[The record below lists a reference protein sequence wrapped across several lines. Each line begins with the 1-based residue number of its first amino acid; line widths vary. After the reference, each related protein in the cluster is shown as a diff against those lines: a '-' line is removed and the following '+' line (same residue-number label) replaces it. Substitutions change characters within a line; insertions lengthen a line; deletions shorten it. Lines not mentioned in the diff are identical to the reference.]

1 MINISSGTATVL
13 GLSEAFIDA
22 PPTTAYLLVGERCKR
37 DCSFCTQ
44 ARSSQ
49 APAQA
54 LSRVIW
60 PPYEEKKTVS
70 ALKEA
75 YQWGKIQRACLQ
87 VTVSPGYLSRAEEI
101 IAQLKGIPISA
112 SVVVSN
118 LDQVTRLL
126 DSGLEI
132 AGLSLD
138 AANKEVYR
146 QVKGG
151 SFHQALGLIK
161 EAAKRFPGRIATHLI
176 VGLGETEEEMA
187 RLTQC
192 LHDWGVIVALFAF
205 TPNPGTA
212 LENLEP
218 PPLSI
223 YRRVQIARHLIVH
236 NLARVED
243 FTFPFPRDPCPLA
256 PVPGIPGRSLWDGTG
271 SRRDKDSPEGHI
283 LGFGLEEH
291 ELSEAL
297 HDGKAFQTSGCPG
310 CNRPYYNER
319 PGGPLYNYPRPLTP
333 DEVEEAIKEA
343 RVILMEDRRARQT
356 ILPTIATKKDR

>member
-1 MINISSGTATVL
+1 MINVSSGTATIL

-22 PPTTAYLLVGERCKR
+22 PPTTAYLLVGERCER

-44 ARSSQ
+44 ARSSR

-60 PPYEEKKTVS
+60 PPYEEEKTLS

-75 YQWGKIQRACLQ
+75 YKWGKIQRACLQ
-87 VTVSPGYLSRAEEI
+87 VTVSPGHLSRTEEI
-101 IAQLKGIPISA
+101 IAQLKGIPICA

-118 LDQVTRLL
+118 LDQVAQLL

-132 AGLSLD
+132 VGLSLD
-138 AANKEVYR
+138 AANEEVYR
-146 QVKGG
+146 RVKGG
-151 SFHQALGLIK
+151 SFNQALGFIE

-187 RLTQC
+187 RLTQY

-212 LENLEP
+212 LENQP
-218 PPLSI
+218 APPLSS
-223 YRRVQIARHLIVH
+223 YRRIQIARHLIVEG
-236 NLARVED
+236 LARVEE
-243 FTFPFPRDPCPLA
+243 FVFSLA
-256 PVPGIPGRSLWDGTG
+256 
-271 SRRDKDSPEGHI
+271 GHI
-283 LGFGLEEH
+283 LAFGLEEH
-291 ELSEAL
+291 ELSDAL
-297 HDGKAFQTSGCPG
+297 KGGRAFQTPGCPG

-319 PGGPLYNYPRPLTP
+319 PGGLLYNYPRPLTP
-333 DEVEEAIKEA
+333 AEIQQAMQEAGLPLTKGPKKRIIKI
-343 RVILMEDRRARQT
+343 RGGG
-356 ILPTIATKKDR
+356 

>member
-1 MINISSGTATVL
+1 MINVSSGTATVL

-22 PPTTAYLLVGERCKR
+22 PPNTAYLLVGERCER

-44 ARSSQ
+44 ARSSR

-60 PPYEEKKTVS
+60 PPYEKKKTVS

-75 YQWGKIQRACLQ
+75 YKWGKIQRACLQ
-87 VTVSPGYLSRAEEI
+87 VTVSPGYLSRTEEI
-101 IAQLKGIPISA
+101 ISQLKGIPICA

-118 LDQVTRLL
+118 LDQVAQLL

-132 AGLSLD
+132 VGLSLD
-138 AANKEVYR
+138 AANEELYR
-146 QVKGG
+146 HAKGG
-151 SFHQALGLIK
+151 SFDQALGFIE
-161 EAAKRFPGRIATHLI
+161 EAVKRFPSRIATHLI

-187 RLTQC
+187 RLIQR

-212 LENLEP
+212 LEHLEP
-218 PPLSI
+218 PPLST

-236 NLARVED
+236 NLARVEG
-243 FTFPFPRDPCPLA
+243 FTF
-256 PVPGIPGRSLWDGTG
+256 SSQG
-271 SRRDKDSPEGHI
+271 SIVH
-283 LGFGLEEH
+283 FGLKH
-291 ELSEAL
+291 QELREAL
-297 HDGKAFQTSGCPG
+297 HDGRAFRTSGCPG

-333 DEVEEAIKEA
+333 AEIQQAMREAG
-343 RVILMEDRRARQT
+343 L
-356 ILPTIATKKDR
+356 

>member
-1 MINISSGTATVL
+1 MINVSSGTATVL

-22 PPTTAYLLVGERCKR
+22 PPTTAYLLVGEKCER

-44 ARSSQ
+44 ARSSR

-60 PPYEEKKTVS
+60 PPYEEKKTLS

-75 YQWGKIQRACLQ
+75 YKWGKIQRACLQ
-87 VTVSPGYLSRAEEI
+87 VTASPGHLSRTEEI
-101 IAQLKGIPISA
+101 IAQLKGIPICA

-118 LDQVTRLL
+118 LDQVVKLL

-132 AGLSLD
+132 VGLSLD
-138 AANKEVYR
+138 VANEEVYR
-146 QVKGG
+146 HVKGG
-151 SFHQALGLIK
+151 SFNQALGFIE

-187 RLTQC
+187 WLTQY

-212 LENLEP
+212 LENQSA
-218 PPLSI
+218 PPLSS
-223 YRRVQIARHLIVH
+223 YRRIQIARHLIVEG
-236 NLARVED
+236 LARVEELL
-243 FTFPFPRDPCPLA
+243 F
-256 PVPGIPGRSLWDGTG
+256 SL
-271 SRRDKDSPEGHI
+271 EGHI
-283 LGFGLEEH
+283 LAFGLEEH
-291 ELSEAL
+291 ELSDVL
-297 HDGKAFQTSGCPG
+297 KDGRAFQTPGCPG

-319 PGGPLYNYPRPLTP
+319 PGGLLYNYPRPLTP
-333 DEVEEAIKEA
+333 AEIQQAMQEAGLPLTKGPKKRIIKI
-343 RVILMEDRRARQT
+343 RGGG
-356 ILPTIATKKDR
+356 

>member
-1 MINISSGTATVL
+1 MGGVPLPGYPSGVARPSHLLAPTKVASIHISSGTAIVL
-13 GLSEAFIDA
+13 GLSEASIDA
-22 PPTTAYLLVGERCKR
+22 PPTTAYLLVGERCER

-60 PPYEEKKTVS
+60 PPHEEKKTFS

-75 YQWGKIQRACLQ
+75 YKRGKIQRACLQ
-87 VTVSPGYLSRAEEI
+87 VTVSPGYLSRTEEI
-101 IAQLKGIPISA
+101 ITQLKGIPISA

-118 LDQVTRLL
+118 LDQVAQLL
-126 DSGLEI
+126 NSGLEI

-138 AANKEVYR
+138 AANEEVYR
-146 QVKGG
+146 RVKGG
-151 SFHQALGLIK
+151 SFHQAFGFIE

-187 RLTQC
+187 RLIQR

-212 LENLEP
+212 LENQP
-218 PPLSI
+218 VPPLSS
-223 YRRVQIARHLIVH
+223 YRRIQIARHLIVRG
-236 NLARVED
+236 LARAEE
-243 FTFPFPRDPCPLA
+243 FAFP
-256 PVPGIPGRSLWDGTG
+256 SG
-271 SRRDKDSPEGHI
+271 SCKDSPEGRI
-283 LGFGLEEH
+283 LEFGLEEH
-291 ELSEAL
+291 ELSDAL
-297 HDGKAFQTSGCPG
+297 KGGRAFQTFGCPG

-333 DEVEEAIKEA
+333 AEIQQAMQEAG
-343 RVILMEDRRARQT
+343 L
-356 ILPTIATKKDR
+356 

>member
-1 MINISSGTATVL
+1 MASIHISSGTATVL

-22 PPTTAYLLVGERCKR
+22 PPTTAYLLVGERCER

-44 ARSSQ
+44 ARSSR

-60 PPYEEKKTVS
+60 PPYEEKKTLL

-75 YQWGKIQRACLQ
+75 YQSGKIQRACLQ
-87 VTVSPGYLSRAEEI
+87 VTVNPGYLLRTEEI
-101 IAQLKGIPISA
+101 IAQLQGMPICA

-118 LDQVTRLL
+118 LDQVAQLL

-132 AGLSLD
+132 VGLSLD
-138 AANKEVYR
+138 AANEEVYR
-146 QVKGG
+146 RVKGSG
-151 SFHQALGLIK
+151 FAQALGFIE

-176 VGLGETEEEMA
+176 VGLGETEEEMT
-187 RLTQC
+187 RLIQR
-192 LHDWGVIVALFAF
+192 LHDRGVIVALFAF

-212 LENLEP
+212 LEHLEP
-218 PPLSI
+218 PSLST

-236 NLARVED
+236 NWARVES
-243 FTFPFPRDPCPLA
+243 FTFSPQ
-256 PVPGIPGRSLWDGTG
+256 GTIV
-271 SRRDKDSPEGHI
+271 D
-283 LGFGLEEH
+283 FGLEPEKLLH
-291 ELSEAL
+291 AL
-297 HDGKAFQTSGCPG
+297 HDGQAFQTSGCPG

-333 DEVEEAIKEA
+333 GEIQQALRGA
-343 RVILMEDRRARQT
+343 GL
-356 ILPTIATKKDR
+356 

>member
-1 MINISSGTATVL
+1 MINVSSGTATVL

-22 PPTTAYLLVGERCKR
+22 PPTTAYLLVGKRCER

-44 ARSSQ
+44 ARSSR
-49 APAQA
+49 APAQT

-60 PPYEEKKTVS
+60 PPYEEKKTFS

-75 YQWGKIQRACLQ
+75 YKRGKIQRACLQ

-101 IAQLKGIPISA
+101 IAQLKGIPICA

-118 LDQVTRLL
+118 LDRVAQLL

-132 AGLSLD
+132 VGLSLD
-138 AANKEVYR
+138 AANEELYR
-146 QVKGG
+146 HVKGG
-151 SFHQALGLIK
+151 SFHRALDLIE

-176 VGLGETEEEMA
+176 VGLGETEEEVVSLIQ
-187 RLTQC
+187 R

-212 LENLEP
+212 LENQP
-218 PPLSI
+218 APPLSS
-223 YRRVQIARHLIVH
+223 YRRIQIARHLIVEG
-236 NLARVED
+236 LGRAEEFV
-243 FTFPFPRDPCPLA
+243 FPSGSVL
-256 PVPGIPGRSLWDGTG
+256 TG
-271 SRRDKDSPEGHI
+271 SRRDKDSPEGRI
-283 LGFGLEEH
+283 LDFGLEEH
-291 ELSEAL
+291 KLSDTL
-297 HDGKAFQTSGCPG
+297 KDGRAFRTSGCPD

-333 DEVEEAIKEA
+333 TEIQQAMREANLPLTKAQKKRIIKM
-343 RVILMEDRRARQT
+343 RGGG
-356 ILPTIATKKDR
+356 

>member
-1 MINISSGTATVL
+1 MASIHISSGTATVL

-22 PPTTAYLLVGERCKR
+22 PPTTAYLLVGERCER

-44 ARSSQ
+44 ARSSR

-60 PPYEEKKTVS
+60 PPYEEKKTLL

-75 YQWGKIQRACLQ
+75 YQSGKIQRACLQ
-87 VTVSPGYLSRAEEI
+87 VTVNPGYLLRTEEI
-101 IAQLKGIPISA
+101 IAQLQGMPISA

-118 LDQVTRLL
+118 LDQVAQLL
-126 DSGLEI
+126 GSGLEI
-132 AGLSLD
+132 VGLSLD
-138 AANKEVYR
+138 AANEEVYR
-146 QVKGG
+146 HVKGG
-151 SFHQALGLIK
+151 DFHQALGFIE

-187 RLTQC
+187 RLIQC

-212 LENLEP
+212 LEHQSV
-218 PPLSI
+218 PPLSS
-223 YRRVQIARHLIVH
+223 YRRIQIARHLITGG
-236 NLARVED
+236 LARAEEFV
-243 FTFPFPRDPCPLA
+243 FPSGSVL
-256 PVPGIPGRSLWDGTG
+256 TG
-271 SRRDKDSPEGHI
+271 SRRDKDSPEGRF
-283 LGFGLEEH
+283 LEFGLEEH

-297 HDGKAFQTSGCPG
+297 RDGQAFQTSGCPG

-333 DEVEEAIKEA
+333 GEIQ
-343 RVILMEDRRARQT
+343 QT
-356 ILPTIATKKDR
+356 LRGAGL

>member
-1 MINISSGTATVL
+1 MRGYPPGVARPSNLLAPTKIHISSGTATVL

-22 PPTTAYLLVGERCKR
+22 PPTTAYLLVGERCER

-44 ARSSQ
+44 ARSSR

-60 PPYEEKKTVS
+60 PPYEEKKTLS

-75 YQWGKIQRACLQ
+75 YKWGKIQRACLQ
-87 VTVSPGYLSRAEEI
+87 VTVSPGYLSRTEEI

-118 LDQVTRLL
+118 LDQVAQLL

-132 AGLSLD
+132 VGLTLD
-138 AANKEVYR
+138 AANEEVYR
-146 QVKGG
+146 YVKGG
-151 SFHQALGLIK
+151 SFNQALGLIE
-161 EAAKRFPGRIATHLI
+161 EAAKRFPDRIATHLI

-187 RLTQC
+187 RLIQR

-212 LENLEP
+212 LENRP
-218 PPLSI
+218 APPLSS
-223 YRRVQIARHLIVH
+223 YRRIQIARHLIVKG
-236 NLARVED
+236 LARAEE
-243 FTFPFPRDPCPLA
+243 FAFS
-256 PVPGIPGRSLWDGTG
+256 PGGR
-271 SRRDKDSPEGHI
+271 I
-283 LGFGLEEH
+283 LRFGLEEH
-291 ELSEAL
+291 ELSNAL
-297 HDGKAFQTSGCPG
+297 KDGKAFQTSGCPG

-333 DEVEEAIKEA
+333 AEVQQARREAGLSLTKSPKEHIIKM
-343 RVILMEDRRARQT
+343 RGGG
-356 ILPTIATKKDR
+356 

>member
-1 MINISSGTATVL
+1 MPSHSPGVKGSLDLLEMINVSSGTATVL
-13 GLSEAFIDA
+13 GLSQTFIDA
-22 PPTTAYLLVGERCKR
+22 PPTTAYLLVGERCER

-44 ARSSQ
+44 ARSSR

-60 PPYEEKKTVS
+60 PPYEEKKTLS

-75 YQWGKIQRACLQ
+75 YESGKIQRACLQ
-87 VTVSPGYLSRAEEI
+87 VTVSPGYLSRTEEI
-101 IAQLKGIPISA
+101 IAQLKEIPICA

-118 LDQVTRLL
+118 LDQVARLL

-132 AGLSLD
+132 VGLSLD
-138 AANKEVYR
+138 GANEEVYR
-146 QVKGG
+146 RVKGVN
-151 SFHQALGLIK
+151 FDQTLGLIE

-212 LENLEP
+212 LENQPP
-218 PPLSI
+218 PPLPS
-223 YRRVQIARHLIVH
+223 YRRIQIARHLIVGG
-236 NLARVED
+236 LVRADELV
-243 FTFPFPRDPCPLA
+243 FPPGS
-256 PVPGIPGRSLWDGTG
+256 VPTG
-271 SRRDKDSPEGHI
+271 SRRDKDSPEGGI

-291 ELSEAL
+291 ELSDAL
-297 HDGKAFQTSGCPG
+297 KDGKAFQTSGCPG

-333 DEVEEAIKEA
+333 AEIQQAMREAG
-343 RVILMEDRRARQT
+343 L
-356 ILPTIATKKDR
+356 